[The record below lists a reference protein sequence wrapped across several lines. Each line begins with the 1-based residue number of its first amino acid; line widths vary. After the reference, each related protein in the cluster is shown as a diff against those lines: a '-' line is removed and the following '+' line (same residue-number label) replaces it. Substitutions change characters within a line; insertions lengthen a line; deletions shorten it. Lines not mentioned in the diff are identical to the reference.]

1 MRGRSKANSSTATKV
16 SSDVQARA
24 TFIGR
29 SVVLVAPRLDPAHQA
44 MVSLS
49 TAILCIESAE
59 VIRVQFD
66 MFPAVEQYPRECL
79 FPTNFILPS
88 GARASLFESNCT
100 GVVDTHFRWMQEN
113 SIDGILVQR
122 FYGQFNDQSFLQLL
136 QQIRTAAEK
145 YGRAFA
151 VEYDLSGVSSA
162 NFGSV
167 VSELLDDYTHHIA
180 PLVSSPSYLHHQGRP
195 VIELWG
201 FGINKS
207 QLNAADCASIFRAI
221 RSANPNPYVVLGVQ
235 WDWAYDRTNH
245 PDYFNVY
252 TQGDVIQPWSVGA
265 YSDVASY
272 EQKYRDNFVP
282 DKALADRLGLGYA
295 PSILAGS
302 SSRNRDKGTTFGNR
316 YNGTFYEAQLK
327 HQLDMKPFFVFGSMF
342 DEFPESKSSGRVRI
356 EGLQTGLVA
365 DMRYE
370 PGTQVIATLTAS
382 EVPRAPNP
390 GFFGIDNGMDHNYY
404 LQLAGRYAVR
414 YHQLF

>member
-1 MRGRSKANSSTATKV
+1 MVWVSGEAIAQKRLSNVVDATSLQGKFLYGYQGFFRRPGQGNIHWTLSGSGGTIPGPSTPGDGK
-16 SSDVQARA
+16 S
-24 TFIGR
+24 FIQ
-29 SVVLVAPRLDPAHQA
+29 SPVNEFSPL
-44 MVSLS
+44 
-49 TAILCIESAE
+49 TIF
-59 VIRVQFD
+59 RVQFD
-66 MFPAVEQYPRECL
+66 MFPAVEQYPQECL

-88 GARASLFESNCT
+88 GAHASLFESNCT

-122 FYGQFNDQSFLQLL
+122 FYGQYDDQSFLQLL
-136 QQIRTAAEK
+136 QQIRAAAEK

-162 NFGSV
+162 DFDGAV
-167 VSELLDDYTHHIA
+167 AALLDDYSNHIA

-201 FGINKS
+201 FGINKDKLS
-207 QLNAADCASIFRAI
+207 AADCASIFHAI

-252 TQGDVIQPWSVGA
+252 TQGDVIQPWSVGV

-282 DKALADRLGLGYA
+282 DKALADQLGLGYA

-302 SSRNRDKGTTFGNR
+302 SSRNRDQGTTFGNR

-342 DEFPESKSSGRVRI
+342 DEFPES
-356 EGLQTGLVA
+356 
-365 DMRYE
+365 
-370 PGTQVIATLTAS
+370 TQVIATLTAS
-382 EVPRAPNP
+382 EVPPAPNP
-390 GFFGIDNGMDHNYY
+390 RFFGIDDGMDHNYY

>member
-1 MRGRSKANSSTATKV
+1 MSPYLRTSITVALLFLASWVNGEAKTQKHLSKRVVDASSLKGKFLYGYQGFFRRPGQGNIHWT
-16 SSDVQARA
+16 
-24 TFIGR
+24 
-29 SVVLVAPRLDPAHQA
+29 
-44 MVSLS
+44 LS
-49 TAILCIESAE
+49 GSGGTTPGPSTPGD
-59 VIRVQFD
+59 VQFD
-66 MFPAVEQYPRECL
+66 MFPAVEQYPQECL

-88 GARASLFESNCT
+88 GAHASLFESNCT

-122 FYGQFNDQSFLQLL
+122 FYGQFNDESFLQLL

-162 NFGSV
+162 SFDGV
-167 VSELLDDYTHHIA
+167 VSELLDDYTNHIA
-180 PLVSSPSYLHHQGRP
+180 PLVSSPAYLHHQGRP

-207 QLNAADCASIFRAI
+207 QLNAADCASIFHAI

-282 DKALADRLGLGYA
+282 DKALADQLGLGYA

-302 SSRNRDKGTTFGNR
+302 SSRNRDQGTTFGDR

-342 DEFPESKSSGRVRI
+342 DEFPES
-356 EGLQTGLVA
+356 
-365 DMRYE
+365 
-370 PGTQVIATLTAS
+370 TQVIATLTAW
-382 EVPRAPNP
+382 EIPRAPNP